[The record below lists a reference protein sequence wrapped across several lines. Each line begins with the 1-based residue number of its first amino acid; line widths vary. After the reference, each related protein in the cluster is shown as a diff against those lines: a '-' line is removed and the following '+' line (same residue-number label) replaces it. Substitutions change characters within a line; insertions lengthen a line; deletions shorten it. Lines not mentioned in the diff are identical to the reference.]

1 MTAMFTYFT
10 WYVAGFLSAIML
22 LVGLNSRG
30 E

>member
-1 MTAMFTYFT
+1 MTYFT

-22 LVGLNSRG
+22 VAGLNSRG